1 MIHAKR
7 QVKSSTGSC
16 RCPFKIQLSE
26 TPELKTNLCLV
37 PRIEVGNIRDSTIAA
52 KINANNKKQG
62 NTWRVCV
69 DLRNFYLGDKIYEFC
84 RLSQGYIYSPTIF
97 IKFMQR
103 IFCKEQFE

>member
-37 PRIEVGNIRDSTIAA
+37 PRIEVGNIRDSSIAA

-62 NTWRVCV
+62 NTWRICV
-69 DLRNFYLGDKIYEFC
+69 DLRNFYLDMNFVDFLKVT
-84 RLSQGYIYSPTIF
+84 YIAL
-97 IKFMQR
+97 
-103 IFCKEQFE
+103 QFL